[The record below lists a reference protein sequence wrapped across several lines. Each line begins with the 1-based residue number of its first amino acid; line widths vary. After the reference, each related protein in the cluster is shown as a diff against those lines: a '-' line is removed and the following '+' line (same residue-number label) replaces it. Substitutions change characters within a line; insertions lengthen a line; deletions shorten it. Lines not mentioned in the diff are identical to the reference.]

1 MNLRAL
7 EILRRPGAQVLAFI
21 ALTTLPKVALAL
33 FEDHDSI
40 EAYHRLYAQHLA
52 AGYYDHPGMIGWLIH
67 LSTSLFGDSLLAVRL
82 PTIIGSGFAIGFAF
96 LAGRRMYGESTGRLA
111 AFLVGLVPMTA
122 RFAMEAT
129 PDGPLL
135 CFWMGAI
142 WSLAHALQGAG
153 SRPGTSPFG
162 STMGWWLL
170 AGLFTGA
177 AMDSK
182 YSAIFLPAGLLLY
195 LMLSREHRLWLLRV
209 EPYLAAFA
217 ALACFWPTVAWNAEH
232 QWQSFAYQGGERIK
246 AAREFT
252 LNHFGLFLRRQVTMV
267 TPFVL
272 AWVVVG
278 AALTAARWR
287 ARSWADRFNACLGL
301 PVLLLFTGLS
311 VFRSVRAHWPI
322 VGYLS
327 LFLLSASIVD
337 RGGKWGKRLHYGTLS
352 LLLGAGIAWPIAW
365 AAAPAERVKTWDR
378 LATTVRG
385 LRPDFVIAADYHD
398 AADLAWSLHPMT
410 VSDLSP
416 LGLGGKSFPAWW
428 RPDAFVGK
436 DAVLVTEKSYDSAE
450 VSELKRHFDAV
461 EDPVEVRVHP
471 LGTKAKTYLFW
482 KARGY
487 RPPLWM
493 RVKPL
498 PPARP

>member
-1 MNLRAL
+1 MNLRAA

-96 LAGRRMYGESTGRLA
+96 LAGRRMYGESAGRLA

-252 LNHFGLFLRRQVTMV
+252 LNHFGLFLRTASTRAWGCPSCSCSRDSRSSGRSGPIGRSSVTSACSCSR
-267 TPFVL
+267 P
-272 AWVVVG
+272 
-278 AALTAARWR
+278 
-287 ARSWADRFNACLGL
+287 RSSIEAGSGESG
-301 PVLLLFTGLS
+301 FTTG
-311 VFRSVRAHWPI
+311 RCPCCW
-322 VGYLS
+322 G
-327 LFLLSASIVD
+327 
-337 RGGKWGKRLHYGTLS
+337 RGSPGQSPGRR
-352 LLLGAGIAWPIAW
+352 PR
-365 AAAPAERVKTWDR
+365 P
-378 LATTVRG
+378 RG
-385 LRPDFVIAADYHD
+385 
-398 AADLAWSLHPMT
+398 
-410 VSDLSP
+410 
-416 LGLGGKSFPAWW
+416 
-428 RPDAFVGK
+428 
-436 DAVLVTEKSYDSAE
+436 
-450 VSELKRHFDAV
+450 
-461 EDPVEVRVHP
+461 
-471 LGTKAKTYLFW
+471 
-482 KARGY
+482 
-487 RPPLWM
+487 
-493 RVKPL
+493 
-498 PPARP
+498 